1 MLLRVLQGDMR
12 FLKDLRYSAVIF
24 GFRKISITSENEIN
38 KCSILKKWH
47 LVGVIKFSTCVA
59 IS

>member
-38 KCSILKKWH
+38 KCSILKKMASCWSYKI
-47 LVGVIKFSTCVA
+47 LNMCGD
-59 IS
+59 